1 MKRKGT
7 YVLFINLPRGF
18 EGEVGSLG
26 SVSLPPGNYC
36 YVGSA
41 MGGLDQRV
49 GRHISDEK
57 TIRWHIDRLT
67 VVSSEKYAMEHEGAD
82 ISECDLG
89 KILEAAGAVPVA
101 NGFGCSDCHCHT
113 HLFLVEPDVAKKEL
127 ASKGLTKFI
136 NKTR

>member
-89 KILEAAGAVPVA
+89 KILEPRVRVCAVR
-101 NGFGCSDCHCHT
+101 HT
-113 HLFLVEPDVAKKEL
+113 
-127 ASKGLTKFI
+127 
-136 NKTR
+136 TRARGVWFRFSSRRQQRLWA